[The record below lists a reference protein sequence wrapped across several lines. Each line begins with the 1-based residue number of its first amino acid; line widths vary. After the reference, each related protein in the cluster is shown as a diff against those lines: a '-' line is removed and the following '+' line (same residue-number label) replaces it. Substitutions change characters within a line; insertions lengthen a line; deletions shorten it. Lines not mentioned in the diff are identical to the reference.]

1 MPKEQETNKKQI
13 ILGFKRKTYRARHK
27 RESKRFQR
35 KGFRGLFLHA
45 RAGLK
50 SAYLSEEWFAAIG
63 YAVDEA
69 EKCGLEAWL
78 YDEDGWPSGF
88 AGGRVNG
95 KGEDYCQKSLTA
107 RNLPKEFYCEMK
119 NAEIDDKN
127 FLAGFSSGR
136 PEKFRKE
143 ADTLASAICL
153 INATIPERANSVSV
167 IRSIRFTSTYFL
179 RA

>member
-1 MPKEQETNKKQI
+1 MPKEQETNRKNKLFWALNGKLTEQGVRERVRDFKEKDFG
-13 ILGFKRKTYRARHK
+13 GF
-27 RESKRFQR
+27 
-35 KGFRGLFLHA
+35 FLHA

-107 RNLPKEFYCEMK
+107 RN
-119 NAEIDDKN
+119 
-127 FLAGFSSGR
+127 
-136 PEKFRKE
+136 
-143 ADTLASAICL
+143 
-153 INATIPERANSVSV
+153 
-167 IRSIRFTSTYFL
+167 FL
-179 RA
+179 RNEKRRNRR